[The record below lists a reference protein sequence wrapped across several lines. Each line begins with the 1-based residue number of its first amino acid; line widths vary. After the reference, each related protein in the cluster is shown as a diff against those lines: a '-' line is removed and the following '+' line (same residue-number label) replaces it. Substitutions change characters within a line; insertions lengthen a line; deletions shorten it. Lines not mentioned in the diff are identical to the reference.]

1 MKCYELS
8 IMAVLNNKNNTTVSL
23 PLSGSVP
30 IVRKKL
36 FDKAKCDWSQEKDKL
51 QSYSFLVWEIK
62 YSHD

>member
-23 PLSGSVP
+23 PLSGSLPV
-30 IVRKKL
+30 VRKKL
-36 FDKAKCDWSQEKDKL
+36 FDKAKWSQEKDKL